1 MEYVQDS
8 SVCREVKVGEGGIRM
23 DKGDGG
29 GVVDGDRKGM
39 RGQGRF
45 VKDRREEAKETEDT
59 MKKE

>member
-1 MEYVQDS
+1 M
-8 SVCREVKVGEGGIRM
+8 GEEGIRM

-45 VKDRREEAKETEDT
+45 VKDRREEAKKTEDT
-59 MKKE
+59 MKTE